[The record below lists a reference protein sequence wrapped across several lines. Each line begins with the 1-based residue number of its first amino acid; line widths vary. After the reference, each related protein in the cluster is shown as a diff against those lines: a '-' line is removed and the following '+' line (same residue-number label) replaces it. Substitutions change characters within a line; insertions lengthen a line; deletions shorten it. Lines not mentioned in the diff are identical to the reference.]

1 MNDCTRYV
9 GRRTVRWFIAAL
21 LPVFGPDGVGAQ
33 ESTAPRGEIVEEVSG
48 GTLVSVTGYL
58 RDRGYA
64 CTWDSA
70 GRLLSCVGDGDTL
83 RMSPVSGFCT
93 VGDSMLQLPQ
103 MPVPRD
109 DDLLLPTAAL
119 SAVVAPESADTGTMR
134 VVADADSAPGEP
146 DSIAPPPDRSVSAGD
161 EISTIVIDAGHGGK
175 DPGAIGPGG
184 TKEKDIV
191 LPIALALRD
200 QLRERSDI
208 TVHMTR
214 TTDTFVELRDRTQ
227 LAVDKDADLFISIH
241 ANSIGGGKRKRESV
255 KGYKVFFLSQA
266 KNEEDRRVAMLE
278 NSVVQFEKR
287 PRGNDFLQNLLL
299 DLTANE
305 YLLESQ
311 DLSIMIAESFAE
323 SLKSIRKIHTGV
335 GQGPFWVLYG
345 ATMPAVL
352 VETGF
357 ISNSREEKL
366 LTEKKTQQRLAEAI
380 CTAILTFKSKYEQ
393 DL

>member
-1 MNDCTRYV
+1 MNDCTRY
-9 GRRTVRWFIAAL
+9 GGGRTVRWFIVAL
-21 LPVFGPDGVGAQ
+21 APLLGAGVGAQ
-33 ESTAPRGEIVEEVSG
+33 ESAAPRGEIVEEVSG
-48 GTLVSVTGYL
+48 GTPVSVTGYL
-58 RDRGYA
+58 RDRGYE

-70 GRLLSCVGDGDTL
+70 GRVLSCVGDGDTL
-83 RMSPVSGFCT
+83 RMSSVSGFCT
-93 VGDSMLQLPQ
+93 IGDSMLQLPQ
-103 MPVPRD
+103 MPVLRD
-109 DDLLLPTAAL
+109 NDLLLPTAAL
-119 SAVVAPESADTGTMR
+119 SAVVPAVGVDTSTQR
-134 VVADADSAPGEP
+134 AAATADSVPAES
-146 DSIAPPPDRSVSAGD
+146 DSMAPPPDRSVSAGD
-161 EISTIVIDAGHGGK
+161 EIRSVVIDAGHGGK

-208 TVHMTR
+208 TVYMTR

-241 ANSIGGGKRKRESV
+241 ANSIGGGKRKRDQV

-287 PRGNDFLQNLLL
+287 PRGNNFLQNLLL

-380 CTAILTFKSKYEQ
+380 CTAILTFKSNYEQ